1 MLELIALSGE
11 LSTQSLSRLDG
22 GVAYIK
28 KIVIKLKK
36 QGLLKTYY
44 KDGLRG
50 LRLTSA
56 AKQLLL
62 ADNEKRFAFYFTENA
77 DTNHVRTAQSRR
89 QRLHRIADAT
99 LTMKNAGVSVFRDE
113 HDNIFSPAFEGSVYI
128 HAPVFYNSR
137 EIKELGTL
145 FTKVK
150 GARSIGTL
158 LTEQN
163 IFVAYNLGNS
173 LMKWEYKAEM
183 RVKALMENML
193 CFPKITQQYSFGS
206 IKGLLFGDNVELAYR
221 ILTNEQEQY
230 YIKDEDYDSFYFVTN
245 DEKGETLLRLLC
257 NTELS
262 DKLHSILTE
271 PFYQQS
277 RGCLIENDAMTEDG
291 IPVLLAY
298 NCDLQ
303 RIRRFASAL
312 KSQNRRG
319 ILFCLDYQADVLK
332 RYCGDV
338 ADIKTID
345 YEKMK
350 RRIFD

>member
-1 MLELIALSGE
+1 MAVVTE
-11 LSTQSLSRLDG
+11 
-22 GVAYIK
+22 
-28 KIVIKLKK
+28 LKK

-62 ADNEKRFAFYFTENA
+62 ADNEKRFAFYFAENA

-113 HDNIFSPAFEGSVYI
+113 HDNIFSPTFEGSVYI
-128 HAPVFYNSR
+128 RAPVFYNSR

-163 IFVAYNLGNS
+163 IFIAYNLGNS

-193 CFPKITQQYSFGS
+193 CFPKITQQYSFNS
-206 IKGLLFGDNVELAYR
+206 IKGLLFGDTMELAFR

-271 PFYQQS
+271 PFYPQS
-277 RGCLIENDAMTEDG
+277 QGCLIENDAMTEDG
-291 IPVLLAY
+291 KPVLLAY

-303 RIRRFASAL
+303 RIRRFANSL
-312 KSQNRRG
+312 KTQSRQG
-319 ILFCLDYQADVLK
+319 ILYCLDYQADVLK
-332 RYCGDV
+332 RYCGDA
-338 ADIKTID
+338 ADIKAID